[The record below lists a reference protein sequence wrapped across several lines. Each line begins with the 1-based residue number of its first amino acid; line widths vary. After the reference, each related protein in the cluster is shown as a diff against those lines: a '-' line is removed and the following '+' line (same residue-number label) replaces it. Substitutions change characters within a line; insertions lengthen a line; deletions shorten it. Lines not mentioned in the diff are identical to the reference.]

1 MNMCYGGIV
10 LGLVFTGQALLCGQD
25 TDDPFR
31 YMEEVH
37 GKKAMKWVVAHNEKT
52 AAELSGYPGF
62 EALKNDILKIYDS
75 KERIAYPSFHGDYL
89 YNYWQDADNPRGLWR
104 RTTLD
109 SYLSADPQWE
119 TVLDIDDL
127 CRTENENWVYKGA
140 SYLYPGDRL
149 CLVMLS
155 RGGSDA
161 VVMREFNLETK
172 QFVKGGF
179 FVPEAKGQAS
189 WIDENTLLIGTDF
202 GEGTLTESG
211 YARQAKIWK
220 RGTSLA
226 DAELYFEGK
235 PDDMGVWGMVMDT
248 PEGQY
253 RGVQRALSFYEF
265 AVYMEVDGK
274 LVKLDMPLDCSF
286 GGIFKGQLMLQ
297 PKTDWKTAAGTFRQ
311 GELISIDYQRFLD
324 GKRDFSV
331 IASPGER
338 SSIAGFATTKD
349 MLLLNMLTDVKSELY
364 TCRFSDGAWVTEPVP
379 APELGTI
386 GIAAADEFSN
396 RYFFTYENFLK
407 PSSLYF
413 VPENSRIQEVRSLPD
428 FFDATRFEVRQDQ
441 VKSSDGTMIP
451 YFIVS
456 ARGMKQSGDNPV
468 LLYAYGGFEISMQP
482 SYNATIGAAWLEQGG
497 VYVLANIRGGGEFGP
512 KWHQAGL
519 KEHRQRV
526 YDDFYAVAEDLI
538 GKKITSPSRLGIM
551 GGSNGGLLV
560 GVAFTQRPDLYNAV
574 VCQVPLLDMKRY
586 NKLLAGASWMAE
598 YGNPDKPEEWAYIK
612 KYSPYQNLKPSVS
625 YPKVFF
631 TTTTRDDRVHPAH
644 ARKMAALM
652 EKQGHP
658 FYYYEN
664 TEGGHG
670 SGVTN
675 EQRAFMSAL
684 QYIYLRKMLIDRQ

>member
-1 MNMCYGGIV
+1 MKKFYGGIAVGVV
-10 LGLVFTGQALLCGQD
+10 LAGQALLSAQEP
-25 TDDPFR
+25 DDPFL

-37 GKKAMKWVVAHNEKT
+37 GARAMEWVVSHNEKT
-52 AAELSGYPGF
+52 AAELSSVPGF
-62 EALKNDILKIYDS
+62 EALKSDILRIYDA

-109 SYLSADPQWE
+109 SYLSPEPQWE
-119 TVLDIDDL
+119 TVLDIDAL
-127 CRTENENWVYKGA
+127 CKEENENWVYKGA

-161 VVMREFNLETK
+161 VVMREFNLQTR
-172 QFVKGGF
+172 QFVKDGF
-179 FVPEAKGQAS
+179 SVPEAKGQAG
-189 WIDENTLLIGTDF
+189 WIDEHTLLIGTDF
-202 GEGTLTESG
+202 GGGTLTESG

-220 RGTSLA
+220 RGTALA
-226 DAELYFEGK
+226 DAPLYFEGK
-235 PDDMGVWGMVMDT
+235 TDDMGVWGMIIDT

-265 AVYMEVDGK
+265 EVYMEQSGH

-286 GGIFKGQLMLQ
+286 GGIFKGQLLLQ
-297 PKTDWKTAAGTFRQ
+297 PKTDWTTDGGTWHQ
-311 GELISIDYQRFLD
+311 GELISIDYERFLAGD
-324 GKRDFSV
+324 RKFSV

-338 SSIAGFATTKD
+338 SSIAGYASTKD
-349 MLLLNMLTDVKSELY
+349 MLLLNMLTDVKSELF
-364 TCRFSDGAWVTEPVP
+364 TCRFSAGGWTKAPVP
-379 APELGTI
+379 APELGNI

-396 RYFFTYENFLK
+396 RYFFTYQNFLN
-407 PSSLYF
+407 PSTLYF
-413 VPENSRIQEVRSLPD
+413 VSEDGAIQEVRSLPD
-428 FFDATRFEVRQDQ
+428 FFDASPFEVRQYQ
-441 VKSSDGTMIP
+441 TASSDGTMIP
-451 YFIVS
+451 YFIVF
-456 ARGMKQSGDNPV
+456 RRDMQYTGDNPV
-468 LLYAYGGFEISMQP
+468 LIYAYGGFEISMQP
-482 SYNATIGAAWLEQGG
+482 GYNATIGAAWLEQGG

-519 KEHRQRV
+519 KQNRQLV

-538 GKKITSPSRLGIM
+538 GKKITGPSRLGIM

-560 GVAFTQRPDLYNAV
+560 GVAFTQRPDLYHAV

-598 YGNPDKPEEWAYIK
+598 YGNPDIPEEWAYIK
-612 KYSPYQNLKPSVS
+612 TYSPYQNLKPSIS

-684 QYIYLRKMLIDRQ
+684 QYAYLKKMLIDRQ